1 MKRLKDIEDKN
12 KEQLKA
18 MKNKAEDI
26 KNVTD
31 FEEEPLSVEENAL
44 IEEVRSIQKDV
55 DYRKL
60 KLTGGNKFTYDF
72 SDYKSFK
79 EFFRDISYRNM
90 SIDET

>member
-60 KLTGGNKFTYDF
+60 KLTGGNTVINLRMILVIINHL
-72 SDYKSFK
+72 KS
-79 EFFRDISYRNM
+79 SL
-90 SIDET
+90 ETFLTETCQ